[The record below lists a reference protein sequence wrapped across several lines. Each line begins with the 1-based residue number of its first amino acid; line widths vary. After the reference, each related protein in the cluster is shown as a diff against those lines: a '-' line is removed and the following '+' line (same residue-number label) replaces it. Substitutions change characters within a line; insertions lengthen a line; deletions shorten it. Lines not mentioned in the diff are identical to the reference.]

1 MITSIPNPKT
11 MYLLFIVQ
19 EEGAYAQKFSS
30 LKEAKSSFKE
40 AKNEDNIAVALY
52 DLEKD
57 SHFGLSNYGEVDG
70 EPIQSWHNEDF

>member
-1 MITSIPNPKT
+1 
-11 MYLLFIVQ
+11 MYLLFVVQ
-19 EEGAYAQKFSS
+19 EEGSYARKFSS

-57 SHFGLSNYGEVDG
+57 SHFGLSDYGFNG
-70 EPIQSWHNEDF
+70 EPIESWHNEDW